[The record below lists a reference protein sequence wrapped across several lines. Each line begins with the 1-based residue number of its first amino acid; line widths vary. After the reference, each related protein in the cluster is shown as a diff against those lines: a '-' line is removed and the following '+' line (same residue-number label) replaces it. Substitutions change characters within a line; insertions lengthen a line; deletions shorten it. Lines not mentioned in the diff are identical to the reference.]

1 MFLLTGRIYTI
12 NVISEKSIQIVLKK
26 QSKGKQVLISVNVFG
41 KWKYKADNLKLKKND
56 KITATLYINANLF
69 KGKFYNDLY
78 FEEIELYSEKSKSEL
93 NLKEEADMFYN
104 GQLGISNKSIIN
116 EETGKPYF

>member
-1 MFLLTGRIYTI
+1 MFLLTGRIFTI

-56 KITATLYINANLF
+56 KISATLYINANLF

-78 FEEIELYSEKSKSEL
+78 FEEIELYSEKIKSEL
-93 NLKEEADMFYN
+93 NLKKEADIFYN
-104 GQLGISNKSIIN
+104 GQLGISNKVIIN

>member
-1 MFLLTGRIYTI
+1 MFLLTGRIFTI

-56 KITATLYINANLF
+56 KISATLYINANLF

-78 FEEIELYSEKSKSEL
+78 FEEIELYSEKTKSEL
-93 NLKEEADMFYN
+93 NLKKEADIFYN
-104 GQLGISNKSIIN
+104 GQLGISNKVIIN